1 MVQGKF
7 SRSNEKTES
16 PAGIYEEREAFSEV
30 MYTGKFSWKNLII
43 CSLKWTSQTPQGES
57 AFEKIELSS
66 NDDRGF
72 HADGEDVNPLTS
84 YTSMEEESGIQL
96 LQVMESRW
104 V

>member
-1 MVQGKF
+1 MDDSKEVEGATSNGWVLGKLLW
-7 SRSNEKTES
+7 T
-16 PAGIYEEREAFSEV
+16 
-30 MYTGKFSWKNLII
+30 NLVN
-43 CSLKWTSQTPQGES
+43 CSLKWTPQTPQGES

-72 HADGEDVNPLTS
+72 HADGEDVNPLKLYFHGGST
-84 YTSMEEESGIQL
+84 GIQL